1 MRYLLLVSG
10 NGQVILGD
18 VDSGAQV
25 PVGAS
30 PHHAEAT
37 ETAAVSTAV
46 WSAEGQWTAWSTD
59 PTDPDDSGHIALH
72 DEATDATR
80 LLAESVS
87 AFYLCPS
94 PCGRYLSHLSPG
106 PLGLELGVTDI
117 RTGELHVIER
127 GQPLYWSWSL
137 DSARIAVHVGHR
149 VLVASRDG
157 SSPIELTD
165 EAGAF
170 TAPWWITSGTV
181 AYVAGDRIVSRS
193 VSTTPIAADQDS
205 HAPHYPPAVH
215 DHEIGPAATLV
226 DDAGSG
232 RFALDPDGRRLAL
245 VVADLDQPALVILD
259 LLTGT
264 RTVVPV
270 DHVVAF
276 FWSPDG
282 RYLATLAVASADEL
296 QWVVFDGDEANKL
309 ESFRPTRA
317 WVGNV
322 LPFFEQYTHSHAF
335 WSADSQYLVACAL
348 ASDGSPFALVQ
359 SATSP
364 FTNEQLPDS
373 QLAWWAN
380 E

>member
-1 MRYLLLVSG
+1 MRYLLLVSSS
-10 NGQVILGD
+10 GQIVLGD

-25 PVGAS
+25 PVGDS
-30 PHHAEAT
+30 PHHAE
-37 ETAAVSTAV
+37 TAQTNAASTAV

-59 PTDPDDSGHIALH
+59 PADPDDSGHIELH

-80 LLAESVS
+80 RIAESVS

-127 GQPLYWSWSL
+127 GQPLYWSWSP

-149 VLVASRDG
+149 VLVAGRDG
-157 SSPIELTD
+157 SSAVELTD

-181 AYVAGDRIVSRS
+181 AFVDGDRIVSRS
-193 VSTTPIAADQDS
+193 VSSASATTDPEA
-205 HAPHYPPAVH
+205 
-215 DHEIGPAATLV
+215 GPRATLV

-232 RFALDPDGRRLAL
+232 RFALDPDGRRLAV

-259 LLTGT
+259 LLTCS
-264 RTVVPV
+264 RTIVPV
-270 DHVVAF
+270 HHVVAF

-282 RYLATLAVASADEL
+282 RFLAALAVASADEL
-296 QWVVFDGDEANKL
+296 QWVVFDGDEIQRLAP
-309 ESFRPTRA
+309 FRPTRA
-317 WVGNV
+317 WVGSV
-322 LPFFEQYTHSHAF
+322 LPFFEQYAQSHAF

-348 ASDGSPFALVQ
+348 APDGSPFALVQ

-364 FTNEQLPDS
+364 YTNEQLPDS

>member
-1 MRYLLLVSG
+1 MRYLLLVSAD
-10 NGQVILGD
+10 GQVVLGD
-18 VDSGAQV
+18 IDSGAHV

-30 PHHAEAT
+30 PHHAEFPAGM
-37 ETAAVSTAV
+37 AASTAV

-59 PTDPDDSGHIALH
+59 PSDPDTSGHIELH

-80 LLAESVS
+80 IIAESLA

-127 GQPLYWSWSL
+127 GQPLYWSWSP

-149 VLVASRDG
+149 VVVAGRDG
-157 SSPIELTD
+157 SSPLELTD
-165 EAGAF
+165 DAGAF
-170 TAPWWITSGTV
+170 TAPWWITGGTV
-181 AYVAGDRIVSRS
+181 AFVAGDRIVSKS
-193 VSTTPIAADQDS
+193 VSSGLQDTGRE
-205 HAPHYPPAVH
+205 AGA
-215 DHEIGPAATLV
+215 GPEATLV

-232 RFALDPDGRRLAL
+232 RFALDPDGRRLAV
-245 VVADLDQPALVILD
+245 VVAEAGHPALVILD

-264 RTVVPV
+264 RTTLSV

-348 ASDGSPFALVQ
+348 APDGSPFALVQ

-364 FTNEQLPDS
+364 FTNEQLPDC